1 MLPAAL
7 SHRIS
12 HRADTQC
19 QAQSQGWSEM
29 QAAVRRAAVSPWQ
42 LLRVYGNQPSAMT
55 SLQGYTPEKL
65 PPSSC
70 VMAPEL
76 CAPNPAKSL
85 FAKVTKT
92 LFRKKK
98 PKGECIQKPPGDPFY
113 PWRCMSCSPGRLG
126 VGLCVPLPGVSTCWL
141 VPALPLLVACWG
153 VHPVSRQHA
162 ATHWAVPPGQP
173 MPRENGEVKVGDGSL
188 TPSSPHGLC
197 CGEGWPRCP
206 CSL

>member
-1 MLPAAL
+1 VLPAAL

-98 PKGECIQKPPGDPFY
+98 PKGECIQKPPGDPFTRGDVCPVLQGDLGWVSVSPY
-113 PWRCMSCSPGRLG
+113 PGSAHAGLSLPFRCWWLAG
-126 VGLCVPLPGVSTCWL
+126 VC
-141 VPALPLLVACWG
+141 
-153 VHPVSRQHA
+153 
-162 ATHWAVPPGQP
+162 
-173 MPRENGEVKVGDGSL
+173 
-188 TPSSPHGLC
+188 TP
-197 CGEGWPRCP
+197 
-206 CSL
+206 